1 MEGVCPACPGG
12 GVEGERGVGTLVPVT
27 CLGSQDTLCPC
38 SSLMTRVDGPWN
50 FLLLLGGPW
59 TYFVDAL
66 GKVQ

>member
-1 MEGVCPACPGG
+1 
-12 GVEGERGVGTLVPVT
+12 
-27 CLGSQDTLCPC
+27 
-38 SSLMTRVDGPWN
+38 MTRVDGPWN